1 MAICIDGTTYHQPLL
16 VFAMEAEAGQEFK
29 EFETLFTGVGKVN
42 AAYHLTK
49 RLMSG
54 PKPDLVLNLGTAGSS
69 FFNRGEIVVSEA
81 FVQRDMDVS
90 GLGLPKYKTPFIDE
104 PEVLAYGLVPNGFEK
119 GICGSGDNFE
129 TTMKK
134 DIFNLIDMEAY
145 AFAFLCKRE
154 DLPFV
159 CLKYVSDGA
168 DESAA
173 EDWSTQLKVAAN
185 ALRGAVKRLEL

>member
-1 MAICIDGTTYHQPLL
+1 MAICIDGTTYHRPLL

-90 GLGLPKYKTPFIDE
+90 GLGLPKYKTPFIEE
-104 PEVLAYGLVPNGFEK
+104 PEVLGYGLVPKEFEK

-154 DLPFV
+154 DLPFL

-173 EDWSTQLKVAAN
+173 QDWSSQLKVAAN
-185 ALRGAVKRLEL
+185 ALREAVKKLEV

>member
-1 MAICIDGTTYHQPLL
+1 MAIRIDGITYHRPLI

-49 RLMSG
+49 RLMSE
-54 PKPDLVLNLGTAGSS
+54 PKPDLIVNLGTAGSS
-69 FFNRGEIVVSEA
+69 FFNRGAIVVSEA

-90 GLGLPKYKTPFIDE
+90 GLGLPKYKTPFIEE

-119 GICGSGDNFE
+119 GICGSGDNFG
-129 TTMKK
+129 TTMTK

-154 DLPFV
+154 ELPFLCV
-159 CLKYVSDGA
+159 KYVSDGA

-173 EDWSTQLKVAAN
+173 AEWSTQLKVAATE
-185 ALRGAVKRLEL
+185 LRNAVKKLEV

>member
-1 MAICIDGTTYHQPLL
+1 MGIQIDGITYHRPLL
-16 VFAMEAEAGQEFK
+16 VFAMEAEAGQEFND
-29 EFETLFTGVGKVN
+29 FDTLFTGVGKVN

-49 RLMSG
+49 RLLSG
-54 PKPDLVLNLGTAGSS
+54 PKPDLVVNLGTAGSS
-69 FFNRGEIVVSEA
+69 FFNRGAIVQSEA

-90 GLGLPKYKTPFIDE
+90 GLGLPKYKTPFIEE
-104 PEVLAYGLVPNGFEK
+104 PEVLAYGLVTREFER

-129 TTMKK
+129 TTMTK

-154 DLPFV
+154 ELPFL
-159 CLKYVSDGA
+159 CLKYISDGA

-185 ALRGAVKRLEL
+185 ALRGAVKKLEV